1 MHEDVSIHCLT
12 VTKAFPVLQNL
23 FKTALTKLPV
33 SQWQAEALLADSSF
47 VNLVRASRNN
57 SLLWSLSNRQK
68 AMGEFKFTSREQ
80 DNSAPRVEGTSPV
93 PGTFL
98 WQALRAPALASVLTP
113 VELCSGLEQLT
124 DRNEN
129 IFFHPLTGQQIVRI
143 TTRARLSV
151 TAQCEISFSWWGAY
165 TAGAELQDASR
176 RCSKVGSAL
185 PAQQPT
191 KSTGVSTR

>member
-23 FKTALTKLPV
+23 FKTALTKLLV
-33 SQWQAEALLADSSF
+33 SQWQAAALLADSSF

-98 WQALRAPALASVLTP
+98 QQEGPQLLHLCSHLWSCALAWNSSLT
-113 VELCSGLEQLT
+113 GT
-124 DRNEN
+124 K
-129 IFFHPLTGQQIVRI
+129 IFFSTPLQDSRLWGWWQEHGYQWQQG
-143 TTRARLSV
+143 ARSASV
-151 TAQCEISFSWWGAY
+151 Y
-165 TAGAELQDASR
+165 TAGVELQDDSQ

-185 PAQQPT
+185 PAQQPA
-191 KSTGVSTR
+191 KSTDVSTP